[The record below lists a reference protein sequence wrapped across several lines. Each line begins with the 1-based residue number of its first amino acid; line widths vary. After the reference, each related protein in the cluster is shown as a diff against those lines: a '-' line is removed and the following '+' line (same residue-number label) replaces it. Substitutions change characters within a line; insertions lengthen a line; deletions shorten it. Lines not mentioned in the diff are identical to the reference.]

1 MCRFEACQGHMVYY
15 YDNMRH
21 LVCKPYSKENLH
33 KMAVELNIKRCWF
46 HKNHYDIPKRRIEE
60 IGKKATLISPREILA
75 IIKGVDNGKEVN
87 KG

>member
-1 MCRFEACQGHMVYY
+1 
-15 YDNMRH
+15 
-21 LVCKPYSKENLH
+21 
-33 KMAVELNIKRCWF
+33 MAVELDIKRCWF

-75 IIKGVDNGKEVN
+75 IIKGIDNGEEVN